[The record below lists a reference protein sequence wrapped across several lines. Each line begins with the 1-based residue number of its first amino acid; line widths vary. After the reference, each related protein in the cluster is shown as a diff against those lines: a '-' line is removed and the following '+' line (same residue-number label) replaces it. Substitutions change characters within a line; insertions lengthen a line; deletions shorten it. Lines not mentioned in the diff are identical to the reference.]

1 MQIIHFLRVFLN
13 VLAGSAVITMI
24 RFQYFHHNLIL
35 MTQVTDVSKVLPTG
49 KIIPSH
55 AVGTW
60 LLDLIHRFLDI
71 FGLGHNQVVVEII
84 YVAIVMCVS
93 LLVGMILKWVIIAA
107 LRKLV
112 KVRKSVLGKQIL
124 EHKVISKC
132 AKFIP
137 PLVFMGF
144 LPIAF
149 NRGNHLLE
157 LLERLTAAYAVVAL
171 GIGLSAI
178 GSFIFFRY
186 NSRENT
192 RGLPIK
198 GILNIS
204 LGILWIVVVI
214 IAISIIADKSPAYL
228 LTGLGAFAAALML
241 IFKDSI
247 LGFVA
252 GIQMSQNDMLH
263 QGDWIVVPG
272 TPANGTVIDVTL
284 SAVKI
289 QNFDN
294 TIVTV
299 PPYTLVSGS
308 FQNYRGMK
316 EYGARRFTRTFT
328 IDTPTVSRLT
338 PELTASILEKYP
350 EMKPFVQQLHDDGKQ
365 VAYGTGIRPLN
376 GTVETNLGLF
386 RAYCCQYLLNSPLL
400 SANSQVLVRI
410 LDPTINGIPLD
421 FYAFTDTTDW
431 NSYEAI
437 QSAIMEHFAV
447 AVADFGLSIYT
458 SGSLTI
464 DEAEPGAAP
473 QVAPQG
479 AGATATASKAPDA
492 SDASQKAN

>member
-1 MQIIHFLRVFLN
+1 
-13 VLAGSAVITMI
+13 MI
-24 RFQYFHHNLIL
+24 QA
-35 MTQVTDVSKVLPTG
+35 TDVTKVIPAG

-60 LLDLIHRFLDI
+60 LLDIIHKVLDI
-71 FGLGHNQVVVEII
+71 FGLSHNQIVVEAI
-84 YVAIVMCVS
+84 YVGVVMCVS
-93 LLVGMILKWVIIAA
+93 IAVGMAIKWLIIAII
-107 LRKLV
+107 RKLV
-112 KVRKSVLGKQIL
+112 NLRHSELGQQIL

-132 AKFIP
+132 AHFIP
-137 PLVFMGF
+137 PLVFMAF

-149 NRGNHLLE
+149 NRGNHLLVI
-157 LLERLTAAYAVVAL
+157 LERLTAAYAVVAL

-192 RGLPIK
+192 KGLPIK

-214 IAISIIADKSPAYL
+214 IAVSIIVDKSPAYL

-263 QGDWIVVPG
+263 VGDWIVVPG
-272 TPANGTVIDVTL
+272 TPANGTVMDVSL

-289 QNFDN
+289 RNFDN

-328 IDTPTVSRLT
+328 IDTPTVARLT
-338 PELTASILEKYP
+338 PELISSIVAKYP
-350 EMKPFVQQLHDDGKQ
+350 EMKEFVDTLQKDNKD
-365 VAYGTGIRPLN
+365 VAYGTGIRPVN
-376 GTVETNLGLF
+376 GTIETNLGLF
-386 RAYCCQYLLNSPLL
+386 RAYCCNYLLNSPLL
-400 SANSQVLVRI
+400 SSGSQVLVRI
-410 LDPTINGIPLD
+410 LDPTINGIPVD

-447 AVADFGLSIYT
+447 VVPDFGLSIYT

-464 DEAEPGAAP
+464 DQAAPGAAP
-473 QVAPQG
+473 TNPKTTSAVG
-479 AGATATASKAPDA
+479 
-492 SDASQKAN
+492 

>member
-1 MQIIHFLRVFLN
+1 M
-13 VLAGSAVITMI
+13 S
-24 RFQYFHHNLIL
+24 
-35 MTQVTDVSKVLPTG
+35 QVADVSKVLPTD
-49 KIIPSH
+49 KLIPSH

-60 LLDLIHRFLDI
+60 LLDIIHKFLDI
-71 FGLGHNQVVVEII
+71 FGLGHNQLVVEIVYI
-84 YVAIVMCVS
+84 ASVMCVS
-93 LLVGMILKWVIIAA
+93 IAVGMVLKWIIVAG

-112 KVRKSVLGKQIL
+112 SVRGSVIGKQIL
-124 EHKVISKC
+124 ERNVISKC
-132 AKFIP
+132 ARFIP
-137 PLVFMGF
+137 PLVFMAF

-157 LLERLTAAYAVVAL
+157 ILERLTAAYAVVAL
-171 GIGLSAI
+171 GIGLSAV

-192 RGLPIK
+192 KGLPIK

-214 IAISIIADKSPAYL
+214 VAVSIIVDKSPAYL

-263 QGDWIVVPG
+263 VGDWIVVPG
-272 TPANGTVIDVTL
+272 TPANGTVMDVSL

-308 FQNYRGMK
+308 FQNYRGMQQ
-316 EYGARRFTRTFT
+316 YGARRFTRTFV
-328 IDTPTVSRLT
+328 IDIPTVTRLT
-338 PELTASILEKYP
+338 PDMISSIVAKYP
-350 EMKPFVQQLHDDGKQ
+350 EMKPFVDSLQKDGSQ
-365 VAYGTGIRPLN
+365 VAHGTGIRPLN

-400 SANSQVLVRI
+400 SASSQVLVRI
-410 LDPTINGIPLD
+410 LEPTINGIPLD
-421 FYAFTDTTDW
+421 FYAFTATTDW

-458 SGSLTI
+458 SGSLTVN
-464 DEAEPGAAP
+464 ESAPGADPGDTAPAPAP
-473 QVAPQG
+473 QIPAPE
-479 AGATATASKAPDA
+479 TPKA
-492 SDASQKAN
+492 